1 MSIVAWFRVSSDG
14 SPWVDQRRKHPWN
27 TYARCHVRPRHSS
40 RLAFLP
46 LHSLRWWKRGQLI
59 GVPVPDRSC
68 QGLVGAPHPLQ
79 CSWRRSFAWTSD
91 TSCRWG
97 WNSKRSSWLCNPS
110 RPSQIIAG
118 LDLNGFGT
126 FGDCVSQEFPSYKK
140 LLSRSPHSSPH
151 KQRISI

>member
-1 MSIVAWFRVSSDG
+1 MAFPASFYRSSMREGFPMSIVAWFRVSSDG

-68 QGLVGAPHPLQ
+68 QGLVGAPHPPIHSDAAGAGALLGRAIQAADGAGIPSAAHGFAILQ
-79 CSWRRSFAWTSD
+79 GLPKSLQAW
-91 TSCRWG
+91 
-97 WNSKRSSWLCNPS
+97 
-110 RPSQIIAG
+110 I
-118 LDLNGFGT
+118 
-126 FGDCVSQEFPSYKK
+126 
-140 LLSRSPHSSPH
+140 
-151 KQRISI
+151 